1 MTRSY
6 VEITRLAPFLEVIFG
21 EIEAE
26 DGNVFYVATDNGRVL
41 VTLNEYYSV
50 RYIKTIV
57 SKA

>member
-6 VEITRLAPFLEVIFG
+6 VEITRFAPFKEVIFG

-26 DGNVFYVATDNGRVL
+26 DGKVFYVDTNEWRVL